1 MSATLQLAAALLS
14 QLGFETVGSNTV
26 MPRLNAITPGGGTA
40 MRDSLIA
47 GVGLILKLNSALG
60 ELGEAE
66 RWNFVHILITDGQ
79 DSESKSTLEDAAKV
93 MYLIGQTI
101 PVSRCKT
108 IIIGIDLENSPQ
120 AAMELV
126 VLSELGGENCQIHEI
141 ESVNISDLFNRIQVE
156 LGILRQTGVGVV
168 QNSEGEQAVVVAQRS
183 QAVMCVSRTSF
194 AVVFNIDISG
204 SMSGSRYRRVKESVA
219 HFLANTPADD
229 LVASLCFN
237 SSVMMLKSVEVRTAP
252 ALPAPRPAPV
262 VSRPAPAVSA
272 PTLERSITTPPPQ
285 KAPTRFSKQTSD
297 KNCVCVVF

>member
-26 MPRLNAITPGGGTA
+26 MARLNSITPSGGTV
-40 MRDSLIA
+40 MRDALLAGVSLI
-47 GVGLILKLNSALG
+47 LNLNSALMQI
-60 ELGEAE
+60 GEAE

-79 DSESKSTLEDAAKV
+79 DSGSKSTLEDAAGA

-120 AAMELV
+120 AAAELV
-126 VLSELGGENCQIHEI
+126 IVSRIGGENCQIYEI
-141 ESVNISDLFNRIQVE
+141 GSVNISDLFNRIQVE
-156 LGILRQTGVGVV
+156 LGMTRQTGVGLV
-168 QNSEGEQAVVVAQRS
+168 QTASGQRAVVVAQHD
-183 QAVMCVSRTSF
+183 QAVMRVSRTSF

-204 SMSGSRYRRVKESVA
+204 SMKGSRYQRVKESVA

-229 LVASLCFN
+229 LVAGLCFN

-252 ALPAPRPAPV
+252 ASRSAIVAPTPRTATVVPA
-262 VSRPAPAVSA
+262 SRPAIAASPSA
-272 PTLERSITTPPPQ
+272 RNAASRRTS
-285 KAPTRFSKQTSD
+285 SKSGCC
-297 KNCVCVVF
+297 CVTF

>member
-141 ESVNISDLFNRIQVE
+141 WLVNISDLFSRIQVE
-156 LGILRQTGVGVV
+156 LG
-168 QNSEGEQAVVVAQRS
+168 
-183 QAVMCVSRTSF
+183 
-194 AVVFNIDISG
+194 
-204 SMSGSRYRRVKESVA
+204 MSG
-219 HFLANTPADD
+219 
-229 LVASLCFN
+229 
-237 SSVMMLKSVEVRTAP
+237 
-252 ALPAPRPAPV
+252 
-262 VSRPAPAVSA
+262 
-272 PTLERSITTPPPQ
+272 
-285 KAPTRFSKQTSD
+285 KQ
-297 KNCVCVVF
+297 V

>member
-1 MSATLQLAAALLS
+1 MSANLQLAAALLS

-141 ESVNISDLFNRIQVE
+141 GSVNISDLFNRIQVE
-156 LGILRQTGVGVV
+156 LGMTRQTGVGLV
-168 QNSEGEQAVVVAQRS
+168 QTASGQRAVVVAQHD
-183 QAVMCVSRTSF
+183 QAVMRVSRTSF

-204 SMSGSRYRRVKESVA
+204 SMKGSRYQRVKESVA

-229 LVASLCFN
+229 LVAGLCFN
-237 SSVMMLKSVEVRTAP
+237 SSVMMLKSVQVRTAP

-262 VSRPAPAVSA
+262 VSRPAPVVSTPSPA
-272 PTLERSITTPPPQ
+272 SARPTPPRPQ
-285 KAPTRFSKQTSD
+285 KNTS
-297 KNCVCVVF
+297 CCSAF